1 MNNFQLYDKNK
12 KGTIILSHY
21 RSGGTQ
27 LLNTLTSV
35 LYGNDIKISNF
46 KEINFDVLSGKPFV
60 KQTEEMMKHTNYATI
75 LLNNSLVISHFYNQ
89 GYFDE
94 LNKNYNLVILERKDK
109 LTSLLSLP
117 LWEELIHKGLFHKD
131 WKTPLEQTQDMIE
144 FHTHLLN
151 HPIPSQNIHL
161 GWEND
166 IFKKSGVE
174 GAPNQYYYLN
184 YLLKAYQDEIN
195 MLKILKNEYNL
206 HTIYY
211 EDYEENSKT
220 LSIYFKNDEINQESL
235 ENILVQNKRKIPY
248 IHRNFI
254 DYFDKYTQQ
263 VLKDWKFDD

>member
-1 MNNFQLYDKNK
+1 MDNFQLYDKNK

-27 LLNTLTSV
+27 LLLTLTEMLKCS
-35 LYGNDIKISNF
+35 GIKISNF
-46 KEINFDVLSGKPFV
+46 KELNFDTMSGKSYI
-60 KQTEEMMKHTNYATI
+60 KQTEEMIKHTNYATI

-94 LNKNYNLVILERKDK
+94 LHKNYNFVILERKDK
-109 LTSLLSLP
+109 LKSLLSLP
-117 LWEELIHKGLFHKD
+117 VWEELINKGLFHKN

-144 FHTHLLN
+144 FHNYLIN
-151 HPIPSQNIHL
+151 HKLDCMKLHL

-166 IFKKSGVE
+166 IFQKSDNGE
-174 GAPNQYYYLN
+174 TNYYYYLN
-184 YLLKAYQDEIN
+184 YLMKAYQDELN
-195 MLKILKNEYNL
+195 MLKILKDKYNL

-211 EDYEENSKT
+211 EEYEFVPMNLSKYYKEFSDDIKKKV
-220 LSIYFKNDEINQESL
+220 LKQSYQ
-235 ENILVQNKRKIPY
+235 KIPY

-263 VLKDWKFDD
+263 VLSDWKFDD